1 MHATAR
7 PVLTKT
13 RNKSLVGLDLEAGS
27 IAATEVR
34 SNGRPTVTGYGV
46 ASLPSGVFHEG
57 EVTDADA
64 LADALKSMF
73 SEHKLS
79 RDVRLG
85 IANQRVAVRTLFLP
99 LIESPDELAAA
110 IRFQAQDEI
119 PMPLEQAVLDWEV
132 IGEHAPE
139 NGKRSIE
146 VVVIAARR
154 DMLTSHLDALKKAG
168 LRPIGIDLSAFGM
181 IRALADGDRD
191 GVGAGAFVA
200 APPSYEERTG
210 ADAPAVDP
218 IAGPQQAPATLY
230 CHMGDAVNLAVAQGR
245 TCVFTRTSP
254 FGMEGIAQKLSE
266 RRRLTLE
273 HSRQWLAHV
282 GLEAE
287 AVEIQGDPEIVGA
300 ARDTLVDGAKR
311 LADELRLSLQYYG
324 AQDHALAVEKVIAC
338 GPGTTIPGLVERLQT
353 ELGLPFAI
361 GGPANLAMLDSA
373 EQARLTV
380 SYGLALEE

>member
-1 MHATAR
+1 
-7 PVLTKT
+7 VLTKT

-34 SNGRPTVTGYGV
+34 SNGHSTVVGHGV
-46 ASLPSGVFHEG
+46 APLPSGIFHEG

-64 LADALKSMF
+64 LADALKSLF

-85 IANQRVAVRTLFLP
+85 IGNQKVAVRTMLLP
-99 LIESPDELAAA
+99 LIESSDELETA

-132 IGEHAPE
+132 VGHRSAE
-139 NGKRSIE
+139 NGERRIE
-146 VVVIAARR
+146 VVVVAARR
-154 DMLTSHLDALKKAG
+154 DMLTSHLDALNSAG
-168 LRPIGIDLSAFGM
+168 LRPVGIDLSAFGM
-181 IRALADGDRD
+181 IRALAEEDQD

-200 APPSYEERTG
+200 APAAYEERMGDGSTP
-210 ADAPAVDP
+210 ADAPAGTQR
-218 IAGPQQAPATLY
+218 GPAKLY
-230 CHMGDAVNLAVAQGR
+230 CHLGDALNLAVAQGR
-245 TCVFTRTSP
+245 TCLFTRTSP

-266 RRRLTLE
+266 RRHLTLE

-282 GLEAE
+282 GLQADGPE
-287 AVEIQGDPEIVGA
+287 VDGDPEIVGA
-300 ARDTLVDGAKR
+300 ARETLLDGAKR

-324 AQDHALAVEKVIAC
+324 AQEHALVIERVVVC
-338 GPGTTIPGLVERLQT
+338 GPGTTIPGLVDRLQT
-353 ELGLPFAI
+353 DLGLPFAI
-361 GGPANLAMLDSA
+361 GGPTSLATLGEA
-373 EQARLTV
+373 ERARLTV

>member
-1 MHATAR
+1 
-7 PVLTKT
+7 VLTKT

-34 SNGRPTVTGYGV
+34 SNGRPTVVGYGV
-46 ASLPSGVFHEG
+46 APLPSGVFHEG

-64 LADALKSMF
+64 LADALMTLF
-73 SEHKLS
+73 SQHKLS

-99 LIESPDELAAA
+99 LIESSDELAAA

-132 IGEHAPE
+132 IGHHAAE
-139 NGKRSIE
+139 NGERRIE
-146 VVVIAARR
+146 VVVVAARR
-154 DMLTSHLDALKKAG
+154 DMLTAHLEALQKAG
-168 LRPIGIDLSAFGM
+168 LRPTGIDLSAFGM
-181 IRALADGDRD
+181 IRALASGDQD

-200 APPSYEERTG
+200 APVSYEDRIG
-210 ADAPAVDP
+210 GDSPAVDST
-218 IAGPQQAPATLY
+218 AAPQRPPAALY
-230 CHMGDAVNLAVAQGR
+230 CHLGDAVNLAVAQGR

-282 GLEAE
+282 GLETDAE
-287 AVEIQGDPEIVGA
+287 QLQGDPEIVA
-300 ARDTLVDGAKR
+300 DARETLVEGAKR

-338 GPGTTIPGLVERLQT
+338 GPGTTIPGLAERLQT
-353 ELGLPFAI
+353 DLGLPFAI
-361 GGPANLAMLDSA
+361 GGPASLSGLDGV